1 MNGTLNKYR
10 PLYIYLALALA
21 TLAVYRPV
29 RNYDFINYDDPEY
42 VTQNQ
47 YVQAGITRESVVWAF
62 TTPHTATW
70 NPVTQLSHMLDC
82 ELFGLNAG
90 WHHLTSLLFHIA
102 NTLLLFAVLKR
113 ITGNIWLSAFVA
125 AAFALHPL
133 RVESVAWLAER
144 KDVLSAFF
152 WMLTMWAYVRYIEHP
167 EVGRYLPIV
176 VFFVLGLMA
185 KPMLVT
191 LPFILLLLDYWPLGR
206 FQFEHRNKTKDLP
219 DSLSAEKI
227 YKKSSPWPLLKEKIP
242 LFILALVWS
251 VITFIVHQSH
261 GALKL
266 TRILP
271 LKFRVANAFV
281 SYMKYIGKMVWP
293 SRLAVLYPHTYDRIS
308 MWQVVVSGLLL
319 FAISFWVIRSA
330 RSRRFLPMGWLW
342 YLVTLVPVIGLVQT
356 GSHAMADRFTYL
368 PSIGIFIM
376 TAWGA
381 SELLS
386 KWTNRKVI
394 LGGLAMMILLASSI
408 CTRLQLRYWRNS
420 ITLFEHTLAVT
431 SNNSVIHDNLG
442 LTLQSQGK
450 FDEAIEHHRRALQID
465 PYCAGTHF
473 NLGQALNS
481 LGKFEEAITHFTEAL
496 RINPNFSEVH
506 SELAY
511 ALASRGRLDEA
522 IPHFIEALRFE
533 PDNAE
538 VHVNFG
544 LALARQ
550 GKLDEAVMHFTE
562 ALRIKPNYA
571 DAHSNLGYALAKCGK
586 LDEAVRHYTE
596 ALRIKP
602 NFAYAHYNLGVA
614 LARQGK
620 FDEAIAHFNEAL
632 RINPDFTDA
641 RKSLEKVILQQS
653 KSNEP
658 VPSDANSLP
667 EHRR

>member
-1 MNGTLNKYR
+1 MDGTLNKYQ
-10 PLYIYLALALA
+10 PVNIYLALAFT
-21 TLAVYRPV
+21 TLAVYWPV

-47 YVQAGITRESVVWAF
+47 YIQAGITRKSVIWAF

-90 WHHLTSLLFHIA
+90 RHHLTSLLFHIA

-113 ITGNIWLSAFVA
+113 ITGNIRLSAFVA

-152 WMLTMWAYVRYIEHP
+152 WMLTMWAYVRYVEHP
-167 EVGRYLPIV
+167 KVGRYLPIV

-191 LPFILLLLDYWPLGR
+191 LPFVLLLLDYWPLGR

-227 YKKSSPWPLLKEKIP
+227 HKKSSSWPLLKEKIP
-242 LFILALVWS
+242 LFIFALVWS
-251 VITFIVHQSH
+251 VITFIVHQSY

-293 SRLAVLYPHTYDRIS
+293 SRLAVLYPHPYDKIS
-308 MWQVVVSGLLL
+308 IWQVVFSGLLL
-319 FAISFWVIRSA
+319 LAISFWVIRFA

-368 PSIGIFIM
+368 PSIGIFIAV
-376 TAWGA
+376 AWGA

-386 KWTNRKVI
+386 KWTYRKVI
-394 LGGLAMMILLASSI
+394 LGGLALMILLASSI
-408 CTRLQLRYWRNS
+408 CTRIQLRYWRNS

-431 SNNSVIHDNLG
+431 SDNSVIYDNLG

-450 FDEAIEHHRRALQID
+450 FDEAIEHHRRALQVD

-481 LGKFEEAITHFTEAL
+481 LGKFDEAITYFTKAL
-496 RINPNFSEVH
+496 RIRPDFSKVH
-506 SELAY
+506 RELAY
-511 ALASRGRLDEA
+511 ALASRGRLEEA

-538 VHVNFG
+538 VHLNFG
-544 LALARQ
+544 LALTKQ
-550 GKLDEAVMHFTE
+550 GKIDEAIMHFTE
-562 ALRIKPNYA
+562 ALRIMPNYA
-571 DAHSNLGYALAKCGK
+571 NAHSSLGYALAKQGK
-586 LDEAVRHYTE
+586 LDEAVRSYNK
-596 ALRIKP
+596 ALQLRP
-602 NFAYAHYNLGVA
+602 NLVDAHYNLGVA
-614 LARQGK
+614 LARQSK
-620 FDEAIAHFNEAL
+620 LQEAIAHFKEAL
-632 RINPDFTDA
+632 RINPDFADA
-641 RKSLEKVILQQS
+641 RESLKKAIFQQNNGD
-653 KSNEP
+653 K
-658 VPSDANSLP
+658 
-667 EHRR
+667 